1 MSLTAIAA
9 LIAAVSFAV
18 LAGAGVYLAVR
29 FTRLLGDAAT
39 LVRDTRSD
47 QQALFAR
54 ANTAVDRANAQL
66 DLTEAATASV
76 GELGTAMTELAGQA
90 SALAGVGRTVAGAVV
105 GGPLGRAAAV
115 AYGVRHAVGVRTGA
129 RQRRPLAG
137 QVVDRPRTARRPAAA
152 ATSTTAAAG
161 SSRDGHGAGPGRRDD
176 PPRVLAR
183 GRGDRRDHGLPAGR
197 LARPPAVGHAVAGRP
212 ARRRRATR
220 RPADAPGQTRAAL
233 SRKARRGLVRGTIRF
248 SRDAR
253 MFSRDVREGMDLY
266 LVRHRTQGSPTLGA
280 GARSRRSPA
289 PPPLHEL
296 SEVPGAPTA
305 NDERVKDDR

>member
-1 MSLTAIAA
+1 MSLTGIAA

-29 FTRLLGDAAT
+29 FTRVLGDAAT

-115 AYGVRHAVGVRTGA
+115 AYGIRHAVGVRAGT
-129 RQRRPLAG
+129 RPRRPLAG
-137 QVVDRPRTARRPAAA
+137 QVLAGQELPAAP
-152 ATSTTAAAG
+152 STAQGPPATAALAAKPAPQAA
-161 SSRDGHGAGPGRRDD
+161 SRP
-176 PPRVLAR
+176 
-183 GRGDRRDHGLPAGR
+183 
-197 LARPPAVGHAVAGRP
+197 
-212 ARRRRATR
+212 RRRAGATR
-220 RPADAPGQTRAAL
+220 
-233 SRKARRGLVRGTIRF
+233 
-248 SRDAR
+248 
-253 MFSRDVREGMDLY
+253 
-266 LVRHRTQGSPTLGA
+266 
-280 GARSRRSPA
+280 
-289 PPPLHEL
+289 
-296 SEVPGAPTA
+296 
-305 NDERVKDDR
+305 

>member
-1 MSLTAIAA
+1 MSLTGIAA

-29 FTRLLGDAAT
+29 FTRVLGDAAT

-115 AYGVRHAVGVRTGA
+115 AYGVRHAVGVRTGVA
-129 RQRRPLAG
+129 AAPAAGRPGRRRPGTAAAALADAASSARNAG
-137 QVVDRPRTARRPAAA
+137 QAAGPAAA
-152 ATSTTAAAG
+152 AAG
-161 SSRDGHGAGPGRRDD
+161 GSAAGPGRRDD
-176 PPRVLAR
+176 PPRVLAG
-183 GRGDRRDHGLPAGR
+183 GRRDRRHHGLPPGHR
-197 LARPPAVGHAVAGRP
+197 ARPPALGHAVP
-212 ARRRRATR
+212 ARPRATAPEQPAAAGTSPPPARVAAR
-220 RPADAPGQTRAAL
+220 RPL
-233 SRKARRGLVRGTIRF
+233 SGRARRGLVRGTIRF
-248 SRDAR
+248 TRDAR

-266 LVRHRTQGSPTLGA
+266 MVRHRAQGSPTLG
-280 GARSRRSPA
+280 RTHSQR
-289 PPPLHEL
+289 
-296 SEVPGAPTA
+296 
-305 NDERVKDDR
+305 

>member
-1 MSLTAIAA
+1 MSLTGIAA

-18 LAGAGVYLAVR
+18 LACAGVYLAVR
-29 FTRLLGDAAT
+29 FTRVLGDAAT

-137 QVVDRPRTARRPAAA
+137 QVV
-152 ATSTTAAAG
+152 
-161 SSRDGHGAGPGRRDD
+161 AGPELPAPPRRRRRRRDRRSGNGVAGPERPDD

-183 GRGDRRDHGLPAGR
+183 GRGDGRDHGLPAGL
-197 LARPPAVGHAVAGRP
+197 LARPPAVGDAVAGGPATGSRSSRP
-212 ARRRRATR
+212 APSR
-220 RPADAPGQTRAAL
+220 RPPRLAAA
-233 SRKARRGLVRGTIRF
+233 SRSA
-248 SRDAR
+248 
-253 MFSRDVREGMDLY
+253 
-266 LVRHRTQGSPTLGA
+266 A
-280 GARSRRSPA
+280 G
-289 PPPLHEL
+289 
-296 SEVPGAPTA
+296 PGAAWCAGRFGLPATP
-305 NDERVKDDR
+305 